1 MLTIDN
7 ASACGDETLARARA
21 LFTKS
26 LNCLASAAS
35 DGQRG
40 GCATDDAV
48 RAIVDIAVR
57 AQDHQAGWG
66 RLRLEALRQLGRFL
80 IRNGRTAGRPAK
92 SSDGEDKQ
100 TLVRL
105 GITDH
110 HISADA
116 KSVARISQND
126 FDAYLAGEPEPTL
139 AGMIRYGE
147 SQSPAWPSNAVR
159 GKAAYPLEPSGRSFR
174 DPHDATSVVEWYT
187 PPEVFKALETEFDLD
202 VASPGRQFVPWIPAR
217 QHLTRVEDGLV
228 ANWSGFCWCNPPF
241 GLRHGVAEWIAKF
254 VQHGNGVALLP
265 DFTSA
270 AWWQDVAGSADAI
283 MFVCPKISFLPK
295 RADGR
300 SNSLGSTLVA
310 IGERGVAALHNA
322 ERNGRGIMFDRTAVL
337 RERLIAA

>member
-1 MLTIDN
+1 MLTL
-7 ASACGDETLARARA
+7 DEARK
-21 LFTKS
+21 LFAKS
-26 LNCLASAAS
+26 SNCLAALGDCRGASLASSAS
-35 DGQRG
+35 DAQG
-40 GCATDDAV
+40 GGFATDDAV

-80 IRNGRTAGRPAK
+80 IRSGRAAGRPAK

-105 GITDH
+105 GINDH

-116 KSVARISQND
+116 KSVARISQKD
-126 FDAYLAGEPEPTL
+126 FDAYLASEPEPTL
-139 AGMIRYGE
+139 AGMLRYGE
-147 SQSPAWPSNAVR
+147 AQRATWPSNAAKSIFASER
-159 GKAAYPLEPSGRSFR
+159 SGRSFL

-187 PPEVFKALETEFDLD
+187 PPEIFDSLETEFDLD
-202 VASPGRQFVPWIPAR
+202 VASPGRQFVPWVPAR
-217 QHLTRVEDGLV
+217 RHLTRVEDGLV
-228 ANWSGFCWCNPPF
+228 ADWAGFIWMNPPY
-241 GLRHGVAEWIAKF
+241 GLQHGVADWITNF
-254 VQHGNGVALLP
+254 VRHRDGLALLP

-270 AWWQDVAGSADAI
+270 AWWQDAAGSADAI

-310 IGERGVAALHNA
+310 IGERGVAALRNA
-322 ERNGRGIMFDRTAVL
+322 ERNGRGIMFERTAAL
-337 RERLIAA
+337 RARSIAA